1 MNRRQRLV
9 QQQFLNNEDEVIRRL
24 ESLYTQAL
32 NDINKKAQSLQD
44 EINRLGTLVNLSADA
59 EEKARFLS
67 MQQSKVYQK
76 QFQDALKKQIGSI
89 LDNMHVEEFKTVSE
103 YLQTCYTDAFIGTLY
118 DLQGQGIP
126 LCFPLDQQSMI
137 QAIQLDSKISEG
149 LYASVGEDIAE
160 LKKNIAAEVSRGIST
175 GANYAQVAKQIK
187 NHMVGAY
194 TSKTG
199 GALYRAMLISRTEG
213 HRVQVQAGMDA
224 CYKAKEA
231 GADVVKQWDSTLDK
245 RTRPSHQKVDG
256 EIRELDAPFSNGL
269 MFPGDPDGGAAEV
282 CNCRCALLQRARW
295 ALDDEE
301 LETLKDRAAY
311 YGLDK
316 ADSFEDFKKKYIEI
330 KNSPDYNMSVKKIG
344 IQFFAEMP
352 KAKFLEYALNPDK
365 APDKARA
372 FKEAL
377 GYDLDNYSELMKNIE
392 DHINESRFVEKG
404 DSGHGMRYEYIIEL
418 TGANGKK
425 ANVLTAW
432 IQDGEKKR
440 MTSVY
445 VTKRKV
451 TE

>member
-1 MNRRQRLV
+1 
-9 QQQFLNNEDEVIRRL
+9 
-24 ESLYTQAL
+24 
-32 NDINKKAQSLQD
+32 
-44 EINRLGTLVNLSADA
+44 
-59 EEKARFLS
+59 
-67 MQQSKVYQK
+67 
-76 QFQDALKKQIGSI
+76 
-89 LDNMHVEEFKTVSE
+89 
-103 YLQTCYTDAFIGTLY
+103 
-118 DLQGQGIP
+118 
-126 LCFPLDQQSMI
+126 
-137 QAIQLDSKISEG
+137 
-149 LYASVGEDIAE
+149 
-160 LKKNIAAEVSRGIST
+160 
-175 GANYAQVAKQIK
+175 
-187 NHMVGAY
+187 
-194 TSKTG
+194 
-199 GALYRAMLISRTEG
+199 
-213 HRVQVQAGMDA
+213 
-224 CYKAKEA
+224 
-231 GADVVKQWDSTLDK
+231 
-245 RTRPSHQKVDG
+245 
-256 EIRELDAPFSNGL
+256 
-269 MFPGDPDGGAAEV
+269 MFHGDPDGGAAEV

-418 TGANGKK
+418 TEANGKK